1 MRISLTLALMSIVL
15 SVHAQQLMQYTQFMF
30 NRQVMN
36 PAYAGFS
43 GDRLNASAT
52 GKWQW
57 SGLDGA
63 PRTQTLGLDSYLEGK
78 KIGLGLVVN
87 HDEITVFS
95 TTSLQLNYAYHLV
108 MKEKQRL
115 SLGLSGSVTNF
126 SARYSDLAEIAP
138 DPNFA
143 GNASDWAPNF
153 GFGAYYT
160 LGNFNA
166 GFSVPFLLDND
177 VRDNDQPFYSERKHY
192 FITAGYAFQVNPAI
206 RIEPNVLLKA
216 VSGSPL
222 GVDVN
227 ALTWI
232 KETVAAGLAYRA
244 GESVGLLLQLKP
256 TDNIR
261 VGYSFDYIIDRTLSS
276 LSSNSHEVMLA
287 YRIPSKKK
295 QNTVKD
301 GDGVADADQ
310 DGVPDT
316 EDQCPYLK
324 GAFALGGCPDTDK
337 DGVADPN
344 DKCPDIAGAAADDGC
359 PPTADTDQDGV
370 PDDRDNCPEVAGT
383 ASANGCPE
391 TEQKL
396 ETKEELKE
404 EPKEELRQILPPA
417 LSAVRFQH
425 NSDRLVESAQ
435 EILTQAAEIL
445 KNNPNCR
452 LVITGHT
459 DDTGTEKV
467 NLDLSKMRA
476 ERVLDYLAEM
486 GVDTTRTIIEGE
498 GEEKPIADNNTEE
511 GRALNRRVEL
521 KTLCK

>member
-1 MRISLTLALMSIVL
+1 MRIALTIALMSIVL

-30 NRQVMN
+30 NRQAMN

-43 GDRLNASAT
+43 GDQLNASVM

-63 PRTQTLGLDSYLEGK
+63 PRTKTLALDSYPGGK
-78 KIGLGLVVN
+78 KIGLGLVV
-87 HDEITVFS
+87 HRDEITVFS
-95 TTSLQLNYAYHLV
+95 TTALQLNYAYHLV

-115 SLGLSGSVTNF
+115 SLGLSGSLTNF
-126 SARYSDLAEIAP
+126 SARYADLGEIDP

-166 GFSVPFLLDND
+166 GFSVPLLLDND
-177 VRDNDQPFYSERKHY
+177 FRDNDQPFYTERKHY

-206 RIEPNVLLKA
+206 RIEPNVLLKTVA
-216 VSGSPL
+216 GSPL
-222 GVDVN
+222 GIDVN

-244 GESVGLLLQLKP
+244 GESVGLLLQFKP

-261 VGYSFDYIIDRTLSS
+261 VGYSFDYIIDKTLSS

-295 QNTVKD
+295 QNTDKD
-301 GDGVADADQ
+301 RDGVADADQ

-316 EDQCPYLK
+316 EDQCPDLA
-324 GAFALGGCPDTDK
+324 GTVTLHGCPDTDK

-344 DKCPDIAGAAADDGC
+344 DKCPDIAGAAADEGC
-359 PPTADTDQDGV
+359 PPTTDTDQDGV
-370 PDDRDNCPEVAGT
+370 PDDRDNCPDVAGT

-391 TEQKL
+391 TEQKQ
-396 ETKEELKE
+396 ETKE

-425 NSDRLVESAQ
+425 NSDRLLESAQ

-459 DDTGTEKV
+459 DNTGTEKV
-467 NLDLSKMRA
+467 NLELSKMRA
-476 ERVLDYLAEM
+476 ERVRDYLAEM
-486 GVDTTRTIIEGE
+486 GVDISRTIIEGE
-498 GEEKPIADNNTEE
+498 GEEKPIADNDTKN

-521 KTLCK
+521 ETLCK